1 MTDSDAAHLPDRPT
15 GPDLAPIRAEIDE
28 LAALSTEEF
37 VNPKPKAIAE
47 NEPVPYPRTRSGP
60 WTGAS
65 RPERPQAC
73 SRACA
78 SMPAIVAAAICSSAS
93 SA

>member
-28 LAALSTEEF
+28 LAALSTEEL

-47 NEPVPYPRTRSGP
+47 NEPVPYPTDAIGSED
-60 WTGAS
+60 WS
-65 RPERPQAC
+65 E
-73 SRACA
+73 
-78 SMPAIVAAAICSSAS
+78 PA
-93 SA
+93 